1 MAERNK
7 SEPLAFLATANS
19 LTRIDAFFDKL
30 EHIVERIS
38 LLLMKAK
45 YLFFG
50 LAFLLFLIYEILLFG
65 KHLLSYW
72 R

>member
-7 SEPLAFLATANS
+7 SEPLAFLGTVNS
-19 LTRIDAFFDKL
+19 LARIDAFFDKL
-30 EHIVERIS
+30 EHIVERTS

-50 LAFLLFLIYEILLFG
+50 LAFLLFLIYEMLFFG